1 MYIDAYWVYAD
12 VTTHKMKQ
20 IITILFLSI
29 LTNTLVA
36 QDYAEFRTDTTR
48 FKRWYAKDDGKL
60 PERITEQ
67 VWFINGQEMRYG
79 SGVIKV
85 KVNPNKLDTIL
96 YKGYRRKGFDTI
108 ICNISEANNY
118 KLYYNECCGA
128 FNIQDESTKKFIQ
141 GKIIY
146 KLKNTDDRT
155 YLGTLGEAGILVK
168 NKNIDTLNVNCRSAM
183 SPNIYNISFRQ
194 IELCKDSLNCNEGI
208 CLQEKGKDEP
218 NWDFGYK
225 TVSLKLDFLFMPLK
239 SEPLIIIYDPKT
251 DTIKIE

>member
-1 MYIDAYWVYAD
+1 
-12 VTTHKMKQ
+12 MKL
-20 IITILFLSI
+20 IITILFLGV
-29 LTNTLVA
+29 LTTTLVA

-67 VWFINGQEMRYG
+67 VWFINGQEMSYG
-79 SGVIKV
+79 SGAIKV
-85 KVNPNKLDTIL
+85 KVNPNKLDTVL
-96 YKGYRRKGFDTI
+96 YKGYRRKELDTI
-108 ICNISEANNY
+108 ICNISEAKNY
-118 KLYYNECCGA
+118 KFYYNECCDA

-146 KLKNTDDRT
+146 QLKNTDDKT
-155 YLGTLGEAGILVK
+155 YLGTLGEAGVLVK
-168 NKNIDTLNVNCRSAM
+168 NKNVDTLNVNCRSAM
-183 SPNIYNISFRQ
+183 SPNVYNISFRQ

-225 TVSLKLDFLFMPLK
+225 TVSIKLDFLFMPLK
-239 SEPLIIIYDPKT
+239 SEPLIIIYDTKT